1 MGNFKTL
8 SNKFCVR
15 DAVRMMY
22 GAEPW
27 GLQEGGVTVTVLSR
41 GAYRRAA

>member
-1 MGNFKTL
+1 VGLTGGRRA
-8 SNKFCVR
+8 CH
-15 DAVRMMY
+15 

-27 GLQEGGVTVTVLSR
+27 GLQEGGVSVTVLSR